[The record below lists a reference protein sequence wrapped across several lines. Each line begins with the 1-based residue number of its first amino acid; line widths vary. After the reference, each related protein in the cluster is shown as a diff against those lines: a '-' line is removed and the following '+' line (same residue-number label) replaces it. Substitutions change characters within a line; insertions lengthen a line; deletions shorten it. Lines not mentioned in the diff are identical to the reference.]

1 MRCTER
7 TPIDDDAEN
16 AEIRPRRRVST
27 CQFRV
32 IHLEYNAPQSS
43 ELSGFAVLPP
53 FRRRRVNCWVLP
65 RCRPLNNT
73 PGISDA
79 AKGRKAEDMCCRPK
93 YARYFRVLPPC
104 RTGKLPSS
112 AFHSFLLSVSV
123 DGRGARH

>member
-43 ELSGFAVLPP
+43 ELSEFAVLPP

-65 RCRPLNNT
+65 RCRPLKYTRGISASCRLAEPGNFPPLHSIAFCFPCPLT
-73 PGISDA
+73 AAGRAIEYIPGI
-79 AKGRKAEDMCCRPK
+79 
-93 YARYFRVLPPC
+93 F
-104 RTGKLPSS
+104 
-112 AFHSFLLSVSV
+112 
-123 DGRGARH
+123 